1 MDYIVEQLTP
11 FNFALAVDPSF
22 ETHRQ
27 GGHLDQ
33 VFVRNMTVGEVVLS
47 EGYSDEV
54 SDHKCVKVTLKL
66 QDPKLATGN

>member
-1 MDYIVEQLTP
+1 MAI
-11 FNFALAVDPSF
+11 
-22 ETHRQ
+22 
-27 GGHLDQ
+27 
-33 VFVRNMTVGEVVLS
+33 GEVVLS